1 MTRFFIPNTPRGA
14 QTERAYEDMRLHAE
28 LVSGRNARSRR
39 IFKLSRRAAGS
50 DVETCVGEETVH
62 AIFDVG
68 DAYTILKRGGHE
80 VVPKRQTYAAVEF
93 D

>member
-14 QTERAYEDMRLHAE
+14 QTERAYEDMRVHAE
-28 LVSGRNARSRR
+28 LVSGRAARSRR
-39 IFKLSRRAAGS
+39 IFKLSCRHAGADLES
-50 DVETCVGEETVH
+50 CVGEKSVA

-68 DAYTILKRGGHE
+68 DAYTVLKRGGHD
-80 VVPKRQTYAAVEF
+80 VIPKRHTYAAVEF